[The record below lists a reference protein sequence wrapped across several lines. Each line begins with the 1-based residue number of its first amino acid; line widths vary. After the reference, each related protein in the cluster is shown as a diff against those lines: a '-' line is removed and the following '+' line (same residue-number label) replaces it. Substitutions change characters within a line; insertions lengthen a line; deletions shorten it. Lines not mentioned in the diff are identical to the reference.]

1 LTSLVKAVDEKIAE
15 NSNLKAFVVQL
26 TDTENEAETVTGLRA
41 LAADQGIKD
50 VPLTLMDT
58 PAGPP
63 SYKIAEDAEVTVLLW
78 RFTELRSKH
87 SFGPGELTEADIE
100 RVLADLPKILDE

>member
-1 LTSLVKAVDEKIAE
+1 MTSLVKAVDEKVAE
-15 NSNLKAFVVQL
+15 NANLKAFVVHL
-26 TDTENEAETVTGLRA
+26 TDTDNEAEAVSTLRD
-41 LAADQGIKD
+41 LAAEKGIKE

-78 RFTELRSKH
+78 RFSELRSKH